1 MNLKSFLNNIN
12 FENIISCS
20 EVELKKIKDIR
31 NEDNIRKNMR
41 TKHKIL
47 IKEHSEW
54 FEKIKNSK
62 KNFFYVIKYKNN
74 IIGGLGLSNY
84 NKNELFGEWSYYISE
99 KTKFI
104 GLGASIEYKAI
115 EYFFNSYKLNSLF
128 CYVLKHNS
136 SVLKMHNRFGFEK
149 IKFINYFKYNKHK
162 NEISDAIYLQLKKS
176 KWSLLRKKIF
186 KDYFK

>member
-1 MNLKSFLNNIN
+1 MNLKSFLNNLN

-84 NKNELFGEWSYYISE
+84 DKDELFENGLIISQ
-99 KTKFI
+99 K
-104 GLGASIEYKAI
+104 
-115 EYFFNSYKLNSLF
+115 KLNLLGW
-128 CYVLKHNS
+128 VL
-136 SVLKMHNRFGFEK
+136 
-149 IKFINYFKYNKHK
+149 
-162 NEISDAIYLQLKKS
+162 Q
-176 KWSLLRKKIF
+176 
-186 KDYFK
+186 